1 MNRTSDMLLAPSR
14 HSNPFA
20 TCWTRPGALEF
31 QFPPGASVTALN
43 AQLAAAN
50 WRGEIVGPH
59 GSGKSTLL
67 ATLLPHLTAA
77 GFNVATIGLRDG
89 ERRLPINF
97 VRDSLAV
104 PRPLLV
110 IDGYEQ
116 LSWFGRRVLL
126 LRCRRA
132 AAGLVVTAHHSVGL
146 PLLYRT
152 QPSLTLAEQLV
163 STLTVVNPSPISR
176 ADIAASH
183 ACHGSNLRELFFTL
197 YDRHEAL
204 ASARRRSARTAA
216 RMST

>member
-31 QFPPGASVTALN
+31 QFPPGASVSALV

-77 GFNVATIGLRDG
+77 GFNLATISLRDG
-89 ERRLPINF
+89 ERRFPMNF

-132 AAGLVVTAHHSVGL
+132 AAGLVVTAHRSVGL